1 MIDIARTLKF
11 EGGFVHHPLD
21 RGGPTKFGITMGALS
36 PHLGRKATEEDI
48 RKLTRRDAVK
58 FYTAYAQRYGIN
70 KVSSRVVA
78 DQVFDC
84 AVHHGPRRAVMWL
97 QRAVGYEPLVA
108 VRKLKIDG
116 VLGSKTRAAVTRA
129 NVRKV
134 NNQIVKYRAQFMARI
149 VARRPD
155 QSVFISGWIRRAL
168 SYMV

>member
-1 MIDIARTLKF
+1 MIDIARTMKF
-11 EGGFVHHPLD
+11 EGGFSDHPLD
-21 RGGPTKFGITMGALS
+21 RGGPTNKGITMGALS
-36 PHLGRKATEEDI
+36 YYLGRKVTEEDI
-48 RKLTRRDAVK
+48 RELTSSSALK
-58 FYTAYAQRYGIN
+58 FYTAYAKRYGIN
-70 KVSSRVVA
+70 RISSRVVA

-97 QRAVGYEPLVA
+97 QRSVGYAPITD

-116 VLGSKTRAAVTRA
+116 ILGSKTRAGITRA
-129 NVRKV
+129 NMEKV